1 VYYWLDVTNP
11 RERYMPI
18 SIRIAQ
24 KDDVDLLVHF
34 NSSLAEETEA
44 TSLNRATVKTG
55 VEAALADPQK
65 GFYLIAELDDRPAGG
80 LLVTTEW
87 SDWRNAMFWWIQSV
101 YVEKDFRQRGV
112 YKALHRHVE
121 KLAREDV
128 GVCGIRLYVD
138 HDNSGA
144 QATYE
149 KLGMQPGRYRFY
161 ETKL

>member
-1 VYYWLDVTNP
+1 
-11 RERYMPI
+11 MPI
-18 SIRIAQ
+18 KIRKAV
-24 KDDVDLLVHF
+24 KDDLEILVTF
-34 NSSLAEETEA
+34 NSSLARETEA
-44 TSLNRATVKTG
+44 TILDKTRVTAGVK
-55 VEAALADPQK
+55 AALDDPSK
-65 GFYLIAELDDRPAGG
+65 GFYLIAESDGRPAGG

-101 YVEKDFRQRGV
+101 YVEKESRQRGV
-112 YKALHRHVE
+112 YTALHRHVE
-121 KLAREDV
+121 EMAREDK

-149 KLGMQPGRYRFY
+149 RLGMQPGRYRFY

>member
-1 VYYWLDVTNP
+1 
-11 RERYMPI
+11 MPI
-18 SIRIAQ
+18 SIRTAG
-24 KDDVDLLVHF
+24 KDDVEVLVHF
-34 NSSLAEETEA
+34 NSSLAKETEETI
-44 TSLNRATVKTG
+44 LDKATVTAG
-55 VEAALADPQK
+55 VEAALRDPRR
-65 GFYLIAELDDRPAGG
+65 GFYLIAESEGRPAGG

-112 YKALHRHVE
+112 YKALHQHVE
-121 KLAREDV
+121 NLARKDG

-138 HDNSGA
+138 HDNLGA

-149 KLGMQPGRYRFY
+149 KLGMRPGRYRFY